1 MEEIDNNSFDEQTEK
16 VVLGAILQDN
26 HVLVDIANIIDV
38 NAFYLKKHR
47 HIYQT
52 MLEIFQQSGPID
64 EVILGDKLDQKGVLA
79 DCGSY
84 LYLLELLETATA
96 SENAVNHSKILKER
110 FLTRE
115 LIRISSET
123 AINTKGSTQNINQ
136 LLEKTQSQLESIS
149 QQSVE
154 KPYIAFDESLS
165 KTITT
170 LKKLSDK
177 GSDLTGLATGFSF
190 LDRITSGLQ
199 NSDLIVVAARP
210 SMGKTAFSLNIA
222 QYVAIKKKK
231 PVIFFSLEMSDEQ
244 LCLRAIS
251 SEAEVDSHEFR
262 TGKIGPDNWLHLSSK
277 IKEMESAPLY
287 ICDKGGLS
295 TFEFQVI
302 CKQIYRQLKGNL
314 ALIVVDYLQLM
325 RSADKKQNRQEEIA
339 EISSCLKNMA
349 KELNIPVIANAQ
361 LNRDLEKRKGQDKK
375 PILSDLRESGSIE
388 QDADII
394 LFIYRDAV
402 YNPETQFPNVAEIL
416 VSKFRNGATGT
427 HHLYFKGEHTKFTSL
442 SAEDEA
448 EIISSQKQGNDFII

>member
-1 MEEIDNNSFDEQTEK
+1 
-16 VVLGAILQDN
+16 
-26 HVLVDIANIIDV
+26 
-38 NAFYLKKHR
+38 
-47 HIYQT
+47 
-52 MLEIFQQSGPID
+52 
-64 EVILGDKLDQKGVLA
+64 
-79 DCGSY
+79 
-84 LYLLELLETATA
+84 
-96 SENAVNHSKILKER
+96 
-110 FLTRE
+110 
-115 LIRISSET
+115 
-123 AINTKGSTQNINQ
+123 
-136 LLEKTQSQLESIS
+136 
-149 QQSVE
+149 
-154 KPYIAFDESLS
+154 
-165 KTITT
+165 
-170 LKKLSDK
+170 
-177 GSDLTGLATGFSF
+177 
-190 LDRITSGLQ
+190 
-199 NSDLIVVAARP
+199 
-210 SMGKTAFSLNIA
+210 
-222 QYVAIKKKK
+222 
-231 PVIFFSLEMSDEQ
+231 MSDEQ